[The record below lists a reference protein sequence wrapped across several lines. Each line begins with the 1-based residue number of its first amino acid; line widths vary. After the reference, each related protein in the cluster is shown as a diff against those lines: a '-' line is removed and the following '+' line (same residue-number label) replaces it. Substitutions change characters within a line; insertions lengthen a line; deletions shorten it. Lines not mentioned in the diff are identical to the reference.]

1 MSSQPEGDGQ
11 QQADPA
17 GEQAGAGA
25 VGQTREELTLE
36 LARAEAERDAAVA
49 ALDKE
54 ERRERRGGRTRRIVV
69 GVLVALFVILL
80 PVTYV
85 VAWTHNVVLTNRG
98 FERTVVP
105 IGTDPAV
112 TAAVGTTLTNQIFAS
127 LNAQQT
133 VKNALPPKAD
143 FLAGPITNAAKG
155 YVQQGVTAALQSQQ
169 FQALW
174 KQTVD
179 FAHAQLLSVLKGNS
193 KAVTTSNGQV
203 VLNLVPLLDA
213 ALKNLQPF
221 VSGVVGHSVTIPD
234 VSANEIPATACQTIG
249 NAINRQLP
257 SNCGQIPLFPADRL
271 TQARHLVR
279 VFNGILILLLI
290 LTPVVAALALWLSR
304 RRRRTLLQLSLGG
317 VLGLVVIRR
326 VVNWLTTSL
335 INNGPPANT
344 SARRAIFTHLFHQYF
359 SISRWLLLGLIAVF
373 VIALITGP
381 YGWAVSLRRVLSRWG
396 REGRNLLAS
405 FSGRVRDDRT
415 IEWVRAHLD
424 LLRFAGVIVAVLL
437 LLIISVSWVGFLIIA
452 VLLAAYELWLHQL
465 GRARVTPDPATTP
478 GSPPDDPPSE
488 PPAPSEAGSA
498 SAV

>member
-1 MSSQPEGDGQ
+1 M
-11 QQADPA
+11 ADPA
-17 GEQAGAGA
+17 GEQAGAGTVA
-25 VGQTREELTLE
+25 PTPEELRLE
-36 LARAEAERDAAVA
+36 LARAEAERDAALA

-54 ERRERRGGRTRRIVV
+54 ERRERRGSRTRRTVA
-69 GVLVALFVILL
+69 GVLVVLFVILL

-85 VAWTHNVVLTNRG
+85 VAWTHYVVLTNRG

-112 TAAVGTTLTNQIFAS
+112 AAAVGTTLTNQIFTS

-143 FLAGPITNAAKG
+143 FLAGPITNAARG
-155 YVQQGVTAALQSQQ
+155 YVQQGVTAALQSQR

-174 KQTVD
+174 KETVD

-213 ALKNLQPF
+213 ALQNLQGF
-221 VSGVVGHSVTIPD
+221 VSGVVGRPVTIPD
-234 VSANEIPATACQTIG
+234 VSANEIPASACQTIG

-257 SNCGQIPLFPADRL
+257 SNCGQIPLFPADKL

-279 VFNGILILLLI
+279 VFNGVLVLLLI
-290 LTPVVAALALWLSR
+290 LTPVVAALALWVSR

-326 VVNWLTTSL
+326 VVNWLTTNL

-344 SARRAIFTHLFHQYF
+344 SARRAILTHLFHQYF

-381 YGWAVSLRRVLSRWG
+381 YAWAVSLRRVLRAGVG
-396 REGRNLLAS
+396 RDGTCWLPSPDGCGTTAPS
-405 FSGRVRDDRT
+405 SGCV
-415 IEWVRAHLD
+415 AHLD
-424 LLRFAGVIVAVLL
+424 MLRFAGVTVAVLL

-465 GRARVTPDPATTP
+465 GRARVTPGPATTP
-478 GSPPDDPPSE
+478 GSPPDEPPSE
-488 PPAPSEAGSA
+488 PPAPSETGSA